1 MRFAGIRQR
10 SKWGTTENTRE
21 FIYKGNPRK
30 GVLGISHSHSN
41 KEGTRIRDPRTA
53 VLGMSQS
60 LSISHKG

>member
-1 MRFAGIRQR
+1 MRFASIRQR
-10 SKWGTTENTRE
+10 SKWGTTTNTRE
-21 FIYKGNPRK
+21 LIYRENPRK

-41 KEGTRIRDPRTA
+41 KEVTRIRDPRTV